1 MGNPKSFHYLN
12 QSNCYEL
19 VGVSDAQDYLTTKR
33 AMDIVGIS
41 QKEQVLILC
50 GSKHVFAAYFK
61 HTLCSKTGNNLSL
74 SLSQDAIFRIVAA
87 ILHLGNIDFAKGE
100 ESDSAI
106 VEDEESKFHLQMTAD
121 LLMCDQIFA
130 ITIIRYFF
138 FFCMCCIC

>member
-19 VGVSDAQDYLTTKR
+19 VGVSDAHDYLATRR

-50 GSKHVFAAYFK
+50 GSKHLFAAYFK
-61 HTLCSKTGNNLSL
+61 HTLCSKMENNLSL
-74 SLSQDAIFRIVAA
+74 SLSQDAIFRVVAA
-87 ILHLGNIDFAKGE
+87 ILHLGNIDFVKGE

-121 LLMCDQIFA
+121 LLMCDQSFA
-130 ITIIRYFF
+130 III
-138 FFCMCCIC
+138 IDS